1 MKKILF
7 ISFVSL
13 FVGSS
18 LHSCKSD
25 PNSPGFEYMPDMYR
39 SPAVETYQE
48 VDYTVNG
55 MSARLPAENTISMN
69 EDPYPYPNTNE
80 GYEAAGMNLKN
91 KIPFSEEVLAE
102 GKQVFTN
109 FCVHC
114 HGKEGEGNGSV
125 PENSDYPNPPSY
137 KTSLKDLSEG
147 KIFHS
152 IHYGKN
158 LMGSHASQ
166 ISKEDR
172 WKLVHYVQYL
182 QDKDRKMATLNGASG
197 TEMSNEEVANDAEQV
212 NAENENTTN

>member
-13 FVGSS
+13 LVGSS